1 MSSLYRAS
9 TLAALLESGRD
20 AAPAIGAPEREA
32 LTHGDLRALC
42 KRTVDSLNAMGIGR
56 GDRVAMLL
64 PNGPEMAASF
74 IAIACGATTAPLNPA
89 YRTEEFEF
97 YLSDL
102 NAKALVIL
110 KGMESPALAVAAA
123 RGIPIV
129 ELAPGHKAGDFTLHA
144 ATCSSAAAK
153 TGFAD
158 ENDIALVLHTSGT
171 TSRPKIVPL
180 SQINITASAYHI
192 GNTLGLVEDDVCLN
206 IMPCFTSMA

>member
-1 MSSLYRAS
+1 
-9 TLAALLESGRD
+9 
-20 AAPAIGAPEREA
+20 
-32 LTHGDLRALC
+32 
-42 KRTVDSLNAMGIGR
+42 MGIGR
-56 GDRVAMLL
+56 GDRVAMVL

-89 YRTEEFEF
+89 YRAEEFEF

-110 KGMESPALAVAAA
+110 EGMESPALAVAKA
-123 RGIPIV
+123 RAIPIV
-129 ELAPGHKAGDFTLHA
+129 ELVPGHKAGDFTLHG
-144 ATCSSAAAK
+144 ATGSGAAAK

-180 SQINITASAYHI
+180 SQTNITA
-192 GNTLGLVEDDVCLN
+192 
-206 IMPCFTSMA
+206 